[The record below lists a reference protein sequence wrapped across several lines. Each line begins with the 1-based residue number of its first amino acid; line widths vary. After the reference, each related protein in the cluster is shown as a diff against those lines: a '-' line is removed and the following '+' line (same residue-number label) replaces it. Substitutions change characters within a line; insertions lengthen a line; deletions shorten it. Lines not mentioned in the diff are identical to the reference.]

1 MDKNFLSDIILKLKK
16 RGCDQ
21 SDIFFVKNFSMSSS
35 KRLGKIE
42 KNEQS
47 ENVEIGIRAIIGKK
61 QSIISSNNLD
71 LNNIDKLLDRLYEM
85 VSHVPENNY
94 CGLAE
99 ESSISNFSQKEFE
112 LLDLFDGKIPKLS
125 ELTCKA
131 EKLESSALENKFIT
145 NSEGAEVEW
154 SKSDYFLLGS
164 NGITQQFSKTQ
175 SSYILAILAGKDDNM
190 ERAYDYKSEVYFDDL
205 DNLEQVGIQTAER
218 AIKKLN
224 SRKIQTTKSNVIFDS
239 RISSSLL
246 NNLIN
251 ACNAISIARGTSF
264 LKNKLDKRIFSKD
277 VNIVDNPSMKRKIK
291 SKIIDCEGIKCK
303 KKNIVENGYLK
314 YFINSLEQSRQL
326 KSPPTGN
333 ASRSVSSV
341 PYPSATNLYLDKG
354 PHTKKNII
362 KNLKTG
368 LLVTELMG
376 SSVNLSN
383 GDYSRGAS
391 GFWIEN
397 GEIQYPVSEVTI
409 AGNLLDMF
417 KRLIPANDLTFKYG
431 INAPSCLIENLTIAG
446 I

>member
-16 RGCDQ
+16 KGCDQ

-47 ENVEIGIRAIIGKK
+47 ESVEIGIRAIVGKK

-71 LNNIDKLLDRLYEM
+71 SKNINSLLDRLYEM
-85 VSHVPENNY
+85 VLHVPDNSY

-99 ESSISNFSQKEFE
+99 ESSISNFSNKEFE
-112 LLDLFDGKIPKLS
+112 NLDLFDKKIPKLC
-125 ELTCKA
+125 ELTAKA
-131 EKLESSALENKFIT
+131 EELENSALENKFIS

-154 SKSDYFLLGS
+154 SKSDYTLLAS
-164 NGITQQFSKTQ
+164 NGIIQQFSKTQ
-175 SSYILAILAGKDDNM
+175 SSYILAILAGKNENM

-205 DNLEQVGIQTAER
+205 DNLKHVGKKTAER

-224 SRKIQTTKSNVIFDS
+224 SKKIKTTKSNVIFDS

-251 ACNAISIARGTSF
+251 ACNATSIARGTSF
-264 LKNKLDKRIFSKD
+264 LKNKLNKKIFSKD
-277 VNIVDNPSMKRKIK
+277 INVIDNPSMVKRIK

-303 KKNIVENGYLK
+303 KKNIIENGYLK

-333 ASRSVSSV
+333 ASRGVSSV
-341 PYPSATNLYLDKG
+341 PYPSATNLYLQKG
-354 PHTKKNII
+354 NHTKEDMI
-362 KNLKTG
+362 KNLKKG

-409 AGNLLDMF
+409 AGNLLSMF
-417 KRLIPANDLTFKYG
+417 KNLTPANDLTFKYG

>member
-1 MDKNFLSDIILKLKK
+1 MDKNFLSDIISKLKK
-16 RGCDQ
+16 KGCDQ
-21 SDIFFVKNFSMSSS
+21 SDIFMVKNFSMSSS

-47 ENVEIGIRAIIGKK
+47 ESFEIGIRAIIGKK
-61 QSIISSNNLD
+61 QSIISSNNV
-71 LNNIDKLLDRLYEM
+71 NQKNVQYLLDRLYEM
-85 VSHVPENNY
+85 VLHVPDNNY

-99 ESSISNFSQKEFE
+99 ESSVSNFSHKEFE
-112 LLDLFDGKIPKLS
+112 DLDLFDGKIPELC
-125 ELTCKA
+125 ELTAKA
-131 EKLESSALENKFIT
+131 EELENSALENKFVS

-154 SKSDYFLLGS
+154 SKSDFLLMAS
-164 NGITQQFSKTQ
+164 NGIIQQFSKTQ
-175 SSYILAILAGKDDNM
+175 SSYILAILAGKNENM

-205 DNLEQVGIQTAER
+205 NNLEQVGKQTAER

-224 SRKIQTTKSNVIFDS
+224 SKKIKTTKSNIIFDS

-251 ACNAISIARGTSF
+251 ACNASSVARGTSF
-264 LKNKLDKRIFSKD
+264 LKNKLDKRVFSKD
-277 VNIVDNPSMKRKIK
+277 INIVDNPNMIRKIR
-291 SKIIDCEGIKCK
+291 SKIIDCEGIRCK
-303 KKNIVENGYLK
+303 KKNIIENGYLK

-326 KSPPTGN
+326 KNLPTGN
-333 ASRSVSSV
+333 ATRSVSSV
-341 PYPSATNLYLDKG
+341 PYPSATNLYLEKG
-354 PHTKKNII
+354 LQTKEDMI

-417 KRLIPANDLTFKYG
+417 AKLIPADDLHFKYG

>member
-1 MDKNFLSDIILKLKK
+1 MDKNFLSDIISKLKK
-16 RGCDQ
+16 KGWDQ
-21 SDIFFVKNFSMSSS
+21 SDIFMVKNFSMSSS

-47 ENVEIGIRAIIGKK
+47 ESFEIGIRAIIGKK
-61 QSIISSNNLD
+61 QSIISSNNV
-71 LNNIDKLLDRLYEM
+71 NQKNVQYLLDRLYEM
-85 VSHVPENNY
+85 VLHVPDNNY

-99 ESSISNFSQKEFE
+99 ESSVSNFSHKEFE
-112 LLDLFDGKIPKLS
+112 DLDLFDGKIPELC
-125 ELTCKA
+125 ELTAKA
-131 EKLESSALENKFIT
+131 EELENSALENKFVS

-154 SKSDYFLLGS
+154 SKSDFLLMAS
-164 NGITQQFSKTQ
+164 NGIIQQFSKTQ
-175 SSYILAILAGKDDNM
+175 SSYILAILAGKNENM

-205 DNLEQVGIQTAER
+205 NNLEQVGKQTAER

-224 SRKIQTTKSNVIFDS
+224 SKKIKTTKSNIIFDS

-251 ACNAISIARGTSF
+251 ACNASSVARGTSF
-264 LKNKLDKRIFSKD
+264 LKNKLDKKVFAK
-277 VNIVDNPSMKRKIK
+277 NINIIDNPSMIRRTK
-291 SKIIDCEGIKCK
+291 SKIIDCEGIRCK
-303 KKNIVENGYLK
+303 KKNIIENGYLK

-326 KSPPTGN
+326 KSLPTGN
-333 ASRSVSSV
+333 ASRGVSSI
-341 PYPSATNLYLDKG
+341 PYPSATNLYLDNG
-354 PHTKKNII
+354 RHTKEEMI
-362 KNLKTG
+362 KGLKKG
-368 LLVTELMG
+368 LIVTELMG

-391 GFWIEN
+391 GFWVEN

-417 KRLIPANDLTFKYG
+417 KKLVPANDLKFKYG
-431 INAPSCLIENLTIAG
+431 INAPTCLIENLTIAG